1 MLASNRVECCPER
14 FQMQVATITGTTRGY
29 PFGLGVI
36 GHGQNPPTPL
46 KMRFKRVLWINLTKL
61 CKTRLNLVKTH
72 LNGF

>member
-1 MLASNRVECCPER
+1 VNLELIGVLDNKR
-14 FQMQVATITGTTRGY
+14 FRCILITGTTRGY